1 MLKVNDEYCETVESA
16 IHTVT
21 HKVGE
26 VLLHD
31 KAVLLSEVYEE
42 LIGLLCHSTSG
53 ISFYTEQGQSHSV

>member
-1 MLKVNDEYCETVESA
+1 MKPFQVISMLKVNDEYCETVESD
-16 IHTVT
+16 
-21 HKVGE
+21 
-26 VLLHD
+26 D